1 MKYFQQLG
9 IVILLSIST
18 FITAQNDSV
27 KNKNRISSPEFI
39 YIQQAKGAELTVC
52 PNKIGYYLL
61 KITGND
67 KTLVYFSDKPD
78 RSAGTLAL
86 NQFVKKWQ
94 ASAEMQENSPN
105 AVISYVD
112 FKAENEEGVGADI
125 LQLSEPH
132 YDASTD
138 TITFLAKPLHEY
150 ELMTGKFENIVIVY
164 DGVQSI

>member
-150 ELMTGKFENIVIVY
+150 EVMTGKFENIVIVY